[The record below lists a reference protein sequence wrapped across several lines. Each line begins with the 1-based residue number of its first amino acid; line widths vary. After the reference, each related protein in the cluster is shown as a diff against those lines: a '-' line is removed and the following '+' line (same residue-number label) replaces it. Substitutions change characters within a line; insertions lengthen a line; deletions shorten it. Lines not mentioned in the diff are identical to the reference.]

1 MGRVRL
7 RCLSEVAP
15 AVQSWILKAP
25 VLLVFAGLFTEAY
38 CWIAVPNIQI
48 GPSFKQPDAQ
58 LGMVQ
63 RTNFE
68 GRRYTH
74 EYDMHW
80 STGSQGF
87 RGGSYSYATP
97 DTGVRIASLGNSHT
111 FGVGVQD
118 DETYSALTER
128 HLGDAE
134 VINMAV
140 IDGGTG
146 ILLRTW
152 DEILSYQPDA
162 LVIRYDAWNFQ
173 DPFKQYVAGDG
184 ALEPRSHQGQKASP
198 LRLLESTPLQNSGAW
213 GVMRLRYSALSQ
225 GLRRAQCRFTTL
237 RTVHSTQ
244 CIPRSDDAA
253 RERRAEQERRLLEA
267 LARRVAESDMP
278 VVFLRF
284 LLTERQAALF
294 EATIPPLDNVR
305 VLDFT
310 DTVGDPAYHFP
321 IDKHL
326 NVGGHAFVADHLA
339 TELQKL
345 LPEADED
352 PP

>member
-1 MGRVRL
+1 
-7 RCLSEVAP
+7 
-15 AVQSWILKAP
+15 VQSWILKAP
-25 VLLVFAGLFTEAY
+25 VLLVFAGLFIEAY

-48 GPSFKQPDAQ
+48 GPSFKQPDVQ

-63 RTNFE
+63 RTDFE

-74 EYDMHW
+74 EYDMRW
-80 STGSQGF
+80 STGTQGF
-87 RGGSYSYATP
+87 RGGSYSHATP
-97 DTGVRIASLGNSHT
+97 DDGPRIASLGNSHT

-118 DETYSALTER
+118 NETYSALTAR
-128 HLGDAE
+128 HLGTAE

-140 IDGGTG
+140 TDGGTG

-173 DPFKQYVAGDG
+173 DPFKQYLAGDG
-184 ALEPRSHQGQKASP
+184 ALEPRNHRRQKASP
-198 LRLLESTPLQNSGAW
+198 LRVLESTPLQYSGAW
-213 GVMRLRYSALSQ
+213 GLLRLRYSALSQ
-225 GLRRAQCRFTTL
+225 GLRRAKCRFTTV

-244 CIPRSDDAA
+244 CVPRSDDAA

-267 LARRVAESDMP
+267 LALRVAEAGVP

-294 EATIPPLDNVR
+294 EGIIPPLDNVR
-305 VLDFT
+305 ILDFT
-310 DTVGDPAYHFP
+310 DTVGNPAYHFP
-321 IDKHL
+321 VDKHL
-326 NVGGHAFVADHLA
+326 NAGGHAFVADNLA
-339 TELQKL
+339 RELQKL
-345 LPEADED
+345 LPEAGGDSR
-352 PP
+352 